1 MNHIYLYLAFW
12 YILLI
17 AFPTLRLC
25 IFIVG
30 MLYALY
36 TYEKQVCIYICMI
49 AIFCIV
55 FLFDSYQN
63 IQTNILKIEAIK
75 TNYAIAENGYTKVIL
90 YNVKDVMVDDIVLV
104 HGEYESVYSQ
114 KNANTYMFETYL
126 KHKGIYESMYVEN
139 YETLKKGNS
148 IRSKIYS
155 FIYSMEDIRKNNLLS
170 LFYKI
175 DEENNSLISLSGMHL
190 HFLSMLIAKLLDKR
204 KNVVDIGIASIFYVC
219 FIKSASIVCML
230 VFALCKELFKNK
242 DRKDVLGIC
251 ILATL
256 LYDTSFIYEISLQ

>member
-139 YETLKKGNS
+139 
-148 IRSKIYS
+148 
-155 FIYSMEDIRKNNLLS
+155 
-170 LFYKI
+170 
-175 DEENNSLISLSGMHL
+175 
-190 HFLSMLIAKLLDKR
+190 
-204 KNVVDIGIASIFYVC
+204 
-219 FIKSASIVCML
+219 
-230 VFALCKELFKNK
+230 
-242 DRKDVLGIC
+242 
-251 ILATL
+251 
-256 LYDTSFIYEISLQ
+256 